1 MLRVLIFFFVRTNA
15 GSSTHEAVMGVAE
28 IAPGAPSE
36 RHRHRGIEIG
46 DVLEG
51 SIRLEQEGR
60 PPRALVSQ
68 R

>member
-1 MLRVLIFFFVRTNA
+1 MLRVLIFFFVRTNP

-51 SIRLEQEGR
+51 QSGSSRKGGR
-60 PPRALVSQ
+60 RGP
-68 R
+68 